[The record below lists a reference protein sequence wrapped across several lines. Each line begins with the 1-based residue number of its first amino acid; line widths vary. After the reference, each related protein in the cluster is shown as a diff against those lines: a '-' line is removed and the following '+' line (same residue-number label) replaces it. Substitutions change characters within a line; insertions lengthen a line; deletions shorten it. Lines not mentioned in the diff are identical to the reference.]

1 MKMHVSPKGALTVL
15 TIRPVSEDDLTVLAE
30 VYDAAWRHT
39 LAPFADPEYLASRSP
54 ETHAEHFRG
63 DMADGAAFYLAF
75 QDSQPAGLLM
85 LRPREIAKLYL
96 RPEFQGRGIGKALLR
111 FGLDQFPGE
120 DVFLWVM
127 NLNHRARAFYEAQ
140 GFRPT
145 GEEIPID
152 SKRDLSQLKYIY
164 ERTNFMTLEEKLRLL
179 CEATGVSGDEGAAA
193 KVAADLLRE
202 YTDNV
207 TITPDN
213 SVTALVYDAG
223 EDKPLLML
231 DAHIDEI
238 GMIVTHI
245 DDDGFVRVGS
255 VGGMDRRLLLAQEVV
270 LHGTEEIPGV
280 VLTRAP
286 HLQSPEEHDKVPEV
300 KDIIIDTGIPG
311 DELKEIL
318 CLGDRA
324 TLKSRFVRL
333 QGDHVSSKAMDD
345 RSCAVCIFAALD
357 ELKGKEL
364 PVNLAVSFTSQE
376 EITGTGA
383 TNTAY
388 TLHPDVAIAVDV
400 TNAMTPDSDKL
411 KCSEL
416 GKGAAIGIAPA
427 LDRKIWKKLIALAK
441 ENDIP
446 YQHEVMGGHTAT
458 NADLIVTVR
467 GGVRTGLISLPLR
480 YMHTPIEVARLCDIE
495 AIGKLLAAYAL
506 DPEL

>member
-1 MKMHVSPKGALTVL
+1 LLKIKAAIS
-15 TIRPVSEDDLTVLAE
+15 SDLPVLAK
-30 VYDAAWRHT
+30 VYDTAWRHT
-39 LAPFADPEYLASRSP
+39 LAPFADPEFLSSRSP
-54 ETHAEHFRG
+54 AHHEKRFLKDLSE
-63 DMADGAAFYLAF
+63 GAGLYLALWE
-75 QDSQPAGLLM
+75 DVPCGMLM
-85 LRPREIAKLYL
+85 LYPQENQLAKVYL
-96 RPEFQGRGIGKALLR
+96 LPVYQGKGIGRTLVEFALGTL
-111 FGLDQFPGE
+111 PGKE
-120 DVFLWVM
+120 VFLWAM
-127 NLNHRARAFYEAQ
+127 NYNEKARKFYEHI
-140 GFRPT
+140 GFRSS
-145 GEEIPID
+145 GEEVVID
-152 SKRDLSQLKYIY
+152 PASGLTQIKYIY
-164 ERTNFMTLEEKLRLL
+164 RKEVFSMTLEEKLRLL
-179 CEATGVSGDEGAAA
+179 CEATGVTGDEGAASE
-193 KVAADLLRE
+193 VAADLLRE
-202 YTDNV
+202 YTDKV

-213 SVTALVYDAG
+213 SVHAIVYEAG
-223 EDKPLLML
+223 EDKPTLLF

-441 ENDIP
+441 EHDIP